1 MPAIPKVYA
10 VTRMYL
16 DPSSVVFDTN
26 TATVGTTFTVDILVE
41 DVTDIAAAQ
50 IRMYFDD
57 TILNATTWY
66 EPTGDPNY
74 IFYLRSTLAV
84 PGAGLFAKGVG
95 YAQCGIT
102 LFPAPSPGG
111 GFTGS
116 GLVMTWEF
124 EILQV
129 PAKGDI
135 LSCILGINNA
145 DTQLIQADGSQFT
158 FDKQDG
164 SYEITWAT
172 PTTNPH
178 LAVDP
183 ALEYDQWTIWN
194 CTNFDV
200 DIYIMNLD
208 AAWGL
213 TNASFTVYFDE
224 AEIDYIGAVVDP
236 AWDGPNSVVHP
247 VDGQLDIVV
256 RTSGSLSGNVLV
268 VTLTFHIVDQE
279 AAPPQPPGSYEDHII
294 DIEGEV
300 LWDHAFILPID
311 PEVDGTVRVYSYQ
324 EIPLPWIEVEPVY
337 QVFGPEPV
345 VGTEFDVAV
354 KIYNL
359 FEAWNTVAFTF
370 RLGYDDTILEAVSV
384 TEGGFLTDPQWN
396 AYGTLFW
403 SFLHEPP
410 DFPDQPYW
418 NVLVGSLLQPNL
430 GTGTYDQFPP
440 APNTF
445 DAADNTLAI
454 IRFRIIDQ
462 LEVCED
468 GSIISPLALYP
479 VFQDPDEWLMDSGGN
494 FIPVDYTVDGEVEI
508 LNAYTVGRVIDVWVS
523 NYPDGYNGKGQDVP
537 SDMFYPQKEV
547 FLCAEVTYNCW
558 PVQQKLVTFNVF
570 DPFGGLWT
578 QLIAYTNEDGIA
590 CVSFRLPWP
599 CDDPETL
606 FGVWHI
612 EVDVDI
618 ACVVVRDT
626 LDFHFDYL
634 VNIIEVTTDKYYYC
648 HCEWVHVTVKFTSHA
663 QQTYEVVVR
672 VTIHDELNVP
682 VATAYW
688 HGYIGGAEYCTPNEY
703 QAEFDLHIE
712 KFVFVGYATLHVTP
726 RFWYDGGWTAAG
738 PEATEVIYVLP
749 C

>member
-1 MPAIPKVYA
+1 VRITYDDSIIN
-10 VTRMYL
+10 VTQW
-16 DPSSVVFDTN
+16 F
-26 TATVGTTFTVDILVE
+26 
-41 DVTDIAAAQ
+41 
-50 IRMYFDD
+50 
-57 TILNATTWY
+57 
-66 EPTGDPNY
+66 EPTWDPNY
-74 IFYLRSTLAV
+74 VFYLKTTLAV
-84 PGAGLFAKGVG
+84 PTPPNFVYGSGG
-95 YAQCGIT
+95 YAQAGAS
-102 LFPAPSPGG
+102 LFPGPPGQTT
-111 GFTGS
+111 FTGS
-116 GLVMTWEF
+116 GICMIWEF
-124 EILQV
+124 EILSV
-129 PAKGDI
+129 PAKGATLFCD
-135 LSCILGINNA
+135 LGIDNV
-145 DTQLIQADGSQFT
+145 DSFLLDGT
-158 FDKQDG
+158 GTKITLDKQDG
-164 SYEITWAT
+164 YYEMSWAT
-172 PTTNPH
+172 PATNPH

-183 ALEYDQWTIWN
+183 AYQLFDRWTNWN
-194 CTNFDV
+194 CTNFTV

-213 TNASFTVYFDE
+213 TNSSFSVYFAE
-224 AEIDYIGAVVDP
+224 AEIDYIGAVVNTAD
-236 AWDGPNSVVHP
+236 WDGLNSVTHP

-256 RTSGSLSGNVLV
+256 RTTQTLSGNVLV

-279 AAPPQPPGSYEDHII
+279 MSPPTASEIHTI

-300 LWDHAFILPID
+300 LWDHAILLTTD
-311 PEVDGTVRVYSYQ
+311 PEVDGEVEVESYQ
-324 EIPLPWIEVEPVY
+324 DIPLAWLEVDPSY
-337 QVFGPEPV
+337 LDFGPEPV

-354 KIYNL
+354 KIENL
-359 FEAWNTVAFTF
+359 FEAWDTIAFTF

-384 TEGGFLTDPQWN
+384 TEGGFLTDPLWN

-418 NVLVGSLLQPNL
+418 NVLVGSILQPNL
-430 GTGTYDQFPP
+430 TTGLHDQFPP

-462 LEVCED
+462 MEVCED

-479 VFQDPDEWLMDSGGN
+479 VFQNPDEWLMDTGGN
-494 FIPVDYTVDGEVEI
+494 FIPVDDGANVDGEVEI
-508 LNAYTVGRVIDVWVS
+508 YNAYTTGRVIDVWVS

-570 DPFGGLWT
+570 DPFYNIWT

-634 VNIIEVTTDKYYYC
+634 VNITEVTTDKYYYC

-688 HGYIGGAEYCTPNEY
+688 HGYIGGAQYCTPNEY

-712 KFVFVGYATLHVTP
+712 KFVFVGYATIHVTP